1 MFSEYS
7 KQTDTSR
14 QSDCLRDEMFSAAT
28 IEAIRGGGGG
38 GGRGYAVAF
47 SVHCA
52 EYLLFSGHLLP
63 IILRPPV
70 GWKVRP

>member
-28 IEAIRGGGGG
+28 IEAFRGGG

-47 SVHCA
+47 SVDCA

>member
-1 MFSEYS
+1 MFSEYF

-38 GGRGYAVAF
+38 GGGMLSPSLSIAQNTYCSRDIYF
-47 SVHCA
+47 Q
-52 EYLLFSGHLLP
+52 
-63 IILRPPV
+63 
-70 GWKVRP
+70 

>member
-28 IEAIRGGGGG
+28 IEAFRGGGWGGGGG
-38 GGRGYAVAF
+38 EGVMLSPSLSIAQNTYSSRDIYF
-47 SVHCA
+47 Q
-52 EYLLFSGHLLP
+52 
-63 IILRPPV
+63 
-70 GWKVRP
+70 